1 MTEYLFFSIVTSV
14 TKERNMKRII
24 ISIVIFVMISSALLI
39 GKNIQSKPEAVKIG
53 ISKLMAHPALDS
65 IEKGIK
71 DYLLENGID
80 ADVETQNANGDISTA
95 VSIAQLFNTEK
106 KDLVVGIATPT
117 AQALANTFEDIPVVF
132 ATVTDPESAGLS
144 GLENV
149 AGTSD
154 MVPVEEHLKIIEE
167 VTGAE
172 RIGMIYTSGEA
183 NGITLMEAMKEACEK
198 NGVELITASVSNSS
212 EVKMA
217 AESIIDRVDAM
228 YEATD
233 NTVISAIA
241 AVSEVCM
248 DNSVPLFSA
257 DVTSSF
263 DTDVLIAGG
272 FDYYAS
278 GKLTG
283 EVIRRMLNGEEAKN
297 IGTLYLEDLEILVNL
312 DVATRLGIQIPDDIM
327 QRARYV
333 IENGETNEL

>member
-95 VSIAQLFNTEK
+95 VSIAQLFDTEK

>member
-1 MTEYLFFSIVTSV
+1 MTEYLFFSIVTIV

-283 EVIRRMLNGEEAKN
+283 EVIRRMLNGEEAKD
-297 IGTLYLEDLEILVNL
+297 IGTLYLEDLEILINL
-312 DVATRLGIQIPDDIM
+312 DVATRLGIQIPDDII

>member
-95 VSIAQLFNTEK
+95 VSIAQLFDTED

-183 NGITLMEAMKEACEK
+183 NGITLMEAMKEACEE
-198 NGVELITASVSNSS
+198 NGVELVTAAVSNSS

-283 EVIRRMLNGEEAKN
+283 EVIRRMLNGEEAKD
-297 IGTLYLEDLEILVNL
+297 IGTLYLEDLEILINL
-312 DVATRLGIQIPDDIM
+312 DVATRLGIQIPDDII

>member
-95 VSIAQLFNTEK
+95 VSIAQLFDTEK

-283 EVIRRMLNGEEAKN
+283 EVIRRMLNGEEAKD
-297 IGTLYLEDLEILVNL
+297 IGTLYLEDLEILINL

>member
-95 VSIAQLFNTEK
+95 VSIAQLFDTEK

-283 EVIRRMLNGEEAKN
+283 EVIRRMLNGEEAKD

>member
-95 VSIAQLFNTEK
+95 VSIAQLFDTEK

-283 EVIRRMLNGEEAKN
+283 EVIRRMLNGEEAKD
-297 IGTLYLEDLEILVNL
+297 IGTLYLEDLEILINL
-312 DVATRLGIQIPDDIM
+312 DVATRLGIQIPDDII

>member
-283 EVIRRMLNGEEAKN
+283 EVIRRMLNGEEAKD
-297 IGTLYLEDLEILVNL
+297 IGTLYLEDLEILINL
-312 DVATRLGIQIPDDIM
+312 DVATRLGIQIPDDII

>member
-1 MTEYLFFSIVTSV
+1 
-14 TKERNMKRII
+14 MKRII

-65 IEKGIK
+65 IEKRIK

-95 VSIAQLFNTEK
+95 VSITQLFDTEK

-132 ATVTDPESAGLS
+132 ATVTDPENAGLS

-241 AVSEVCM
+241 SVSEVCM
-248 DNSVPLFSA
+248 DNDVPLFSA

-263 DTDVLIAGG
+263 DADVLIAGG

-278 GKLTG
+278 GRLTG
-283 EVIRRMLNGEEAKN
+283 EVIERMLNGEEAKD
-297 IGTLYLEDLEILVNL
+297 IGTLYLEDLKILVNL